1 MFETTNQKS
10 QNQSDN
16 LRPDIKSLGLSLKNE
31 TGWAKSW
38 SQSRQNVDH
47 RIFINLPW
55 KCLALIK
62 EQTFFIKV
70 GLKPLVSRM
79 VPGS

>member
-10 QNQSDN
+10 QNQSNN

-31 TGWAKSW
+31 TGWAKS
-38 SQSRQNVDH
+38 RQNVDH
-47 RIFINLPW
+47 RISINLPW